1 MGDYQRFVCV
11 KGGGGGK
18 GEEEGK
24 GSGVG
29 LLGNNDED
37 RRKKAWGTIRALF
50 V

>member
-1 MGDYQRFVCV
+1 MGDYQSFVCV
-11 KGGGGGK
+11 GGGE

-37 RRKKAWGTIRALF
+37 RRKKAWGTIRGSF